1 MKRPV
6 SQFTIA
12 GRPRNSH
19 DRSATFVPLLA
30 GILIIA
36 FILSACASPQPI
48 TRVVHITRHEY
59 VPVPPSLL
67 APCPKADVSQ
77 IVTNGDLL
85 DAFLRDQAALDT
97 CNGQLDA
104 IKTLAPPPAT

>member
-1 MKRPV
+1 MKAL
-6 SQFTIA
+6 IA
-12 GRPRNSH
+12 VM
-19 DRSATFVPLLA
+19 ALMLA
-30 GILIIA
+30 GCG
-36 FILSACASPQPI
+36 SVVPI